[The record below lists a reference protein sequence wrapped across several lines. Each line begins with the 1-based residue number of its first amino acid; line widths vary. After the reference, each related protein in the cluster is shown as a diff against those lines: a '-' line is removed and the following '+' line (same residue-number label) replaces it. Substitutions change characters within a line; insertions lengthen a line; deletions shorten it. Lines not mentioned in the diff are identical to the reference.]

1 MCAVSVLN
9 NGGDKNQ
16 LSKHCKQITF
26 MPSFKLL
33 ALFLMNF
40 LNRETENA
48 MTNVI
53 CQNLQQ
59 ATGASSF
66 SEA

>member
-1 MCAVSVLN
+1 
-9 NGGDKNQ
+9 
-16 LSKHCKQITF
+16 